1 MNTDSNDLQQNII
14 RKLTTLLKKENI
26 VAALFLKGSIARGTA
41 DRYSDIDYYC
51 LIHKNSMQE
60 IMDKRKKLVT
70 SIGKII
76 YLEEVNFGNPQ
87 LIVIYDNEVHLD
99 LYLID
104 EMPSSGTDAIQVLHD
119 PMGITTSYQRVD
131 LFISNSDIIE
141 YINETL
147 YHIHELGNCITSQRS
162 DLGTQNKKPYDFL
175 YSASDE
181 YKKLYRTT
189 CFTSEETL

>member
-1 MNTDSNDLQQNII
+1 MLVAALGIFHANVRRAAQAVVILTKGKMNTDSNDLQQNII

-76 YLEEVNFGNPQ
+76 YLGFHSRLLTICAEN
-87 LIVIYDNEVHLD
+87 HL
-99 LYLID
+99 LS
-104 EMPSSGTDAIQVLHD
+104 E
-119 PMGITTSYQRVD
+119 GIILPWVAELVCTK
-131 LFISNSDIIE
+131 
-141 YINETL
+141 
-147 YHIHELGNCITSQRS
+147 HI
-162 DLGTQNKKPYDFL
+162 
-175 YSASDE
+175 
-181 YKKLYRTT
+181 
-189 CFTSEETL
+189 

>member
-1 MNTDSNDLQQNII
+1 MLVAALGIFHANVRRAAQAVVILTKGKMNTDSNDLQQNII

-119 PMGITTSYQRVD
+119 PMGITTSYQRNM
-131 LFISNSDIIE
+131 S
-141 YINETL
+141 T
-147 YHIHELGNCITSQRS
+147 
-162 DLGTQNKKPYDFL
+162 
-175 YSASDE
+175 
-181 YKKLYRTT
+181 
-189 CFTSEETL
+189 

>member
-1 MNTDSNDLQQNII
+1 MLVAALGIFHANVRRAAQAVVILTKGKMNTDSNDLQQNII

-60 IMDKRKKLVT
+60 IMDKRKKIVT

-99 LYLID
+99 LYLIMKCLLL
-104 EMPSSGTDAIQVLHD
+104 ERMLSRSYMIQWESQH
-119 PMGITTSYQRVD
+119 P
-131 LFISNSDIIE
+131 
-141 YINETL
+141 INEWTYFHL
-147 YHIHELGNCITSQRS
+147 KFRYHRV
-162 DLGTQNKKPYDFL
+162 
-175 YSASDE
+175 
-181 YKKLYRTT
+181 YK
-189 CFTSEETL
+189 